1 MCKSDFKHFSSV
13 DGVMDANVRDLL
25 AEISKFNSQT
35 AGRDKFFR
43 LLQYTS
49 RFLWYWLQ
57 KTSNR
62 RDTVA
67 RLQNLEVTFSSG
79 RRLLRLGRFVD
90 ALHGATRTISIPDLS
105 LRLSLTMARI
115 GNAFYILT
123 DNLVWLHQVGL
134 LSLRRDAW
142 SRTSNKFWLLAI
154 AAALIRDLIELY
166 QILPVLLAAPSKA
179 HTLRASLRMLWASAA
194 FHKPLLLDLVKNFAD
209 LWIPY
214 TALGHASL
222 EPGTVGLL
230 GVISSAAAILPMF
243 DSSYSLSPA

>member
-1 MCKSDFKHFSSV
+1 
-13 DGVMDANVRDLL
+13 MDTNAKMRDLL
-25 AEISKFNSQT
+25 ADISKFNAQT
-35 AGRDKFFR
+35 AGRDKLFR
-43 LLQYTS
+43 LLQYSS

-57 KTSNR
+57 KKSNR

-79 RRLLRLGRFVD
+79 RRLLRLGRVVG
-90 ALHGATRTISIPDLS
+90 ALHGATRTISLSDVS

-134 LSLRRDAW
+134 LTLRRDAW

-154 AAALIRDLIELY
+154 VAALIRDLIELY
-166 QILPVLLAAPSKA
+166 QILPMLLTAPSKGS
-179 HTLRASLRMLWASAA
+179 SLRSSLRILWASAS
-194 FHKPLLLDLVKNFAD
+194 FHKALLLDLVKNFAD

-214 TALGHASL
+214 TALGHARL

-230 GVISSAAAILPMF
+230 GVISSAAAILPML
-243 DSSYSLSPA
+243 DSTFSLIPA

>member
-1 MCKSDFKHFSSV
+1 
-13 DGVMDANVRDLL
+13 MDKNAKMRDLL
-25 AEISKFNSQT
+25 ADISKFNAQT
-35 AGRDKFFR
+35 TGRDKFFR
-43 LLQYTS
+43 LLQYSS

-90 ALHGATRTISIPDLS
+90 ALHGATRTINLPDVS

-134 LSLRRDAW
+134 LTLHRDAW

-154 AAALIRDLIELY
+154 VAALIRDLLELY
-166 QILPVLLAAPSKA
+166 QILPMLLALPSKGN
-179 HTLRASLRMLWASAA
+179 TLRSSLRILWASAS
-194 FHKPLLLDLVKNFAD
+194 FHKALLLDLVKNFAD

-214 TALGHASL
+214 TALGHARL

-230 GVISSAAAILPMF
+230 GVISSAAAILPML
-243 DSSYSLSPA
+243 DSTFSLIPA

>member
-1 MCKSDFKHFSSV
+1 
-13 DGVMDANVRDLL
+13 MDPKMRDLL
-25 AEISKFNSQT
+25 AEISKFNAQT

-43 LLQYTS
+43 LLQYSS

-90 ALHGATRTISIPDLS
+90 ALHGATRTIGIQDVSLKLTLTLS
-105 LRLSLTMARI
+105 RI
-115 GNAFYILT
+115 GNALYILT

-134 LSLRRDAW
+134 LTLRRDAW

-154 AAALIRDLIELY
+154 VSALVRDLLELS
-166 QILPVLLAAPSKA
+166 QVLPVLLAAPSKG
-179 HTLRASLRMLWASAA
+179 HNLRSSCRMLWASAG
-194 FHKPLLLDLVKNFAD
+194 FHKALLLDLVKNFAD

-214 TALGHASL
+214 TALGHTRL

-230 GVISSAAAILPMF
+230 GVVSSAAAILPML
-243 DSSYSLSPA
+243 DSSFSLSPA

>member
-1 MCKSDFKHFSSV
+1 
-13 DGVMDANVRDLL
+13 MDPNAKMRDLL
-25 AEISKFNSQT
+25 ADISKFNAQT
-35 AGRDKFFR
+35 AGRDKLFR
-43 LLQYTS
+43 LLQYSS

-90 ALHGATRTISIPDLS
+90 ALHGATRTISLPDVS

-134 LSLRRDAW
+134 LTLRRDAW

-154 AAALIRDLIELY
+154 VAALIRDLLELY
-166 QILPVLLAAPSKA
+166 QILPMLLTAPSKGS
-179 HTLRASLRMLWASAA
+179 SLRSSLRILWASAS
-194 FHKPLLLDLVKNFAD
+194 FHKALLLDLVKNFAD

-214 TALGHASL
+214 TALGHARL

-230 GVISSAAAILPMF
+230 GVISSAAAILPML
-243 DSSYSLSPA
+243 DSTFSLIPA